1 MLVLGPKWRIYYY
14 AHLQRIDTGVL
25 RRVGIGDTI
34 GAVGNTGNAQGKPPH
49 LHFSVRSLLPLF
61 WQYDSR
67 QPQAWN
73 KIFYID
79 PGLLLMTSATH
90 E

>member
-1 MLVLGPKWRIYYY
+1 MKKIGLIFLSLVL
-14 AHLQRIDTGVL
+14 
-25 RRVGIGDTI
+25 
-34 GAVGNTGNAQGKPPH
+34 AVGFLIPEDGHRIPVAGANAADWNPRSFWYHP
-49 LHFSVRSLLPLF
+49 FSVRSLLPLF

-79 PGLLLMTSATH
+79 PGLLLMTSAKH